1 MDTKEIAEKLAE
13 HCRTG
18 QEAQALETLYAP
30 GAISEEA
37 PGSPG
42 AEKGPANGIEAIK
55 GKHQW
60 WDENFEVH
68 SAEVDGPYVHG
79 DMFAINFAI
88 DATEK
93 ASGHR
98 WQMKEVGLYHVAD
111 GKIVK
116 EQFFMPKFG

>member
-1 MDTKEIAEKLAE
+1 MTTKEVAEALVA
-13 HCRTG
+13 HCRNGT
-18 QEAQALETLYAP
+18 EAEGLATLYSPQAV
-30 GAISEEA
+30 SEEA

-42 AEKGPANGIEAIK
+42 AENGPAEGVEAIK

-68 SAEVDGPYVHG
+68 GAEVDGPYVHG
-79 DMFAINFAI
+79 DMFAVNFGI

-93 ASGHR
+93 ASGQR

-111 GKIVK
+111 GKIVR
-116 EQFFMPKFG
+116 EQFFMAPMG